1 MKTTHCLAIA
11 ATLTCLSA
19 SALAETIRIAHIDP
33 FSGPAAGIV
42 ENANRTLRMVVDIS
56 NREKWAAG
64 NTLEIVNFDGKGS
77 PQESLAQ
84 LKNVADQGFRYIVQA
99 HSSAVGLGLIDAVNR
114 HNERNPGKEIVYL
127 NVTNGAP
134 EMTNEKCSFWHFR
147 FDGNQDMKT
156 EALTTFIA
164 KQPGVKKV
172 YLINQNYATGQQT
185 SVGVRAGLKAKRPGI
200 EIVGDDL
207 HPMLAVKD
215 FSPYVA
221 KIRASGADAVVTA
234 NWSADLTLLLKAAKE
249 SGLKTAFYTYNAAT
263 TGVPTALAGAKVDDV
278 KLVTYWNPN
287 DDLAAAKTV
296 MEPFRAKYDD
306 DFVVMPYYSTIRLLT
321 QAATNAKSFEPM
333 AVARA
338 MEGLKVK
345 SLNGEVEMRK
355 TDHQIQQPQVVASWT
370 KADGKEVRY
379 DLEKT
384 GYGWKTLEKYEPFVS
399 ALPTS
404 CQMKRPAF

>member
-1 MKTTHCLAIA
+1 MKTSVRCIAIA
-11 ATLTCLSA
+11 AAFGSLAAPLM
-19 SALAETIRIAHIDP
+19 AETIRIAHIDP
-33 FSGPAAGIV
+33 FSGPAAAIV
-42 ENANRTLRMVVDIS
+42 VNANRTLRMVVDIS
-56 NREKWAAG
+56 NRDKWAG
-64 NTLEIVNFDGKGS
+64 SNTLEVVNFDGKGS
-77 PQESLAQ
+77 PQDSMQQ
-84 LKNVADQGFRYIVQA
+84 LKNATDQGIRYIVQA
-99 HSSAVGLGLIDAVNR
+99 HSSAVGLGLIDAIN
-114 HNERNPGKEIVYL
+114 HYNERNPGKELVYL

-156 EALTTFIA
+156 EALTAFIA
-164 KQPGVKKV
+164 EQKNVKKV
-172 YLINQNYATGQQT
+172 YLINQNYPTGQQT
-185 SVGVRAGLKAKRPGI
+185 SVGVRKGLKARRPDI

-234 NWSADLTLLLKAAKE
+234 NWSADLTLLLKAAQE

-263 TGVPTALAGAKVDDV
+263 TGVPTALAGAKVEDV

-287 DDLAAAKTV
+287 DDLVTAKTV

-333 AVARA
+333 AVAKA

-355 TDHQIQQPQVVASWT
+355 SDHQIQQPQVVAAWT
-370 KADGKEVRY
+370 KTDGKDLKY

-384 GYGWKTLEKYEPFVS
+384 GYGWKTLQKFEPFVS

-404 CQMKRPAF
+404 CQMKRPG